1 MPLGSAKVGLFGA
14 AGAAAAGGQRGFFV
28 GGRTTNSGAGVN
40 SNVIEYITINST
52 GNSTDFGDATVKFNH
67 RGTTSNGENDRG
79 VTGGG
84 YDNNAPTTLVIDYI
98 TISTT
103 GDSTDF
109 GDLTQTRGG
118 VAAVSNG
125 PNERGVWMGGY
136 IASGT
141 SYDILDYVT
150 INSTGDATDFG
161 NHTSQRWN
169 SSPVNNGTDERGVT
183 FCGHIGSYG
192 STDTN
197 IIEYITI
204 NSTGNA
210 TDFGDAISANSYAA
224 GCSND
229 TNDRG
234 VSSGGHTTKRCN
246 VMEYITITSTGDSTD
261 FGDLAHEFSEHT
273 GVSNGTNERGCWAGG
288 NAAEV
293 KYNVINYI
301 TINSTGNTTDFGDLL
316 AKRQSLGATGG
327 SDAAA

>member
-14 AGAAAAGGQRGFFV
+14 AGAATAGSTGVFS
-28 GGRTTNSGAGVN
+28 GGRTGASTNT
-40 SNVIEYITINST
+40 NVMQYINIST
-52 GNSTDFGDATVKFNH
+52 TGDATDFGDKTVSFNEC
-67 RGTTSNGENDRG
+67 GNTSNGTNDRG
-79 VTGGG
+79 VSGGG
-84 YDNNAPTTLVIDYI
+84 YDNVAPSTVVIDYI

-103 GDSTDF
+103 GDATDF

-150 INSTGDATDFG
+150 INSTGNATDFG
-161 NHTSQRWN
+161 DHTNQRWQHAAM
-169 SSPVNNGTDERGVT
+169 SNGTDERGVT
-183 FCGHIGSYG
+183 AGGLAGTYGGS
-192 STDTN
+192 DTN

-210 TDFGDAISANSYAA
+210 TDFGDLLVANAYVS
-224 GCSND
+224 GLSND

-234 VSSGGHTTKRCN
+234 VISGGHTTARVN
-246 VMEYITITSTGDSTD
+246 VIQYITITSTGTSTD
-261 FGDLAHEFSEHT
+261 FGDLAHKFTAHT
-273 GVSNGTNERGCWAGG
+273 GLSNGTAERGVWGGG

-301 TINSTGNTTDFGDLL
+301 TINSTGDTTDFGDLL
-316 AKRQSLGATGG
+316 VAKQSMGGTGI